1 VLKKM
6 RESISELVDRH
17 CGRVRDDLLN
27 RLTETVRDFQKALN
41 EKIDSTLDGI
51 RISFQKV
58 LVLNQSSKV
67 DVDKNLSEL
76 SERLGSISSI
86 RDVLLAM
93 SAEIS

>member
-86 RDVLLAM
+86 WDVLLAM

>member
-6 RESISELVDRH
+6 RESVSELVDRH

>member
-1 VLKKM
+1 VQKKK

>member
-1 VLKKM
+1 M